1 MRRRPSVRLR
11 AARPDEPSPAPGA
24 WRRTLWRALDGSRG
38 PVEQVLALGEDAEV
52 RAWLAWREALQATG
66 LPPRGRA
73 AGGVAGVD
81 AGPALEG
88 TRELCRRDPAF
99 AHLVARAGP
108 PRLVRRGGGFATLAS
123 AIVHQQLSGRAAAT
137 IWARLARALGGRVTA
152 ASVAA
157 APTAMLRA
165 AGLSAAK
172 AAALEDLAAHVRDGR
187 LEPRRLAR
195 LPDEEVVARLVTV
208 RGIGPWSAHM
218 HLLSGLGRMDVW
230 PVGDLGVRQGIAR
243 WRGLAA
249 PPTPR
254 ALEALGEPY
263 RPWRSLLAWY
273 AWRAVEIGYP

>member
-1 MRRRPSVRLR
+1 VAVQ
-11 AARPDEPSPAPGA
+11 AAP
-24 WRRTLWRALDGSRG
+24 
-38 PVEQVLALGEDAEV
+38 
-52 RAWLAWREALQATG
+52 
-66 LPPRGRA
+66 
-73 AGGVAGVD
+73 
-81 AGPALEG
+81 
-88 TRELCRRDPAF
+88 
-99 AHLVARAGP
+99 
-108 PRLVRRGGGFATLAS
+108 
-123 AIVHQQLSGRAAAT
+123 AAT
-137 IWARLARALGGRVTA
+137 
-152 ASVAA
+152 
-157 APTAMLRA
+157 LRA

-172 AAALEDLAAHVRDGR
+172 AAALEDLAAHVLDGR

-218 HLLSGLGRMDVW
+218 HLLFGLGRMDVW

-249 PPTPR
+249 LPSPR

>member
-1 MRRRPSVRLR
+1 MRRAAAVRLR
-11 AARPDEPSPAPGA
+11 TATPGQPAPAPGA
-24 WRRTLWRALDGSRG
+24 WRRTLWRALDGAHA
-38 PVEQVLALGEDAEV
+38 PLEQVLAPGEQAEV

-73 AGGVAGVD
+73 AGVG

-88 TRELCRRDPAF
+88 TRELCARDPAF

-172 AAALEDLAAHVRDGR
+172 AAALEDLSAHVRDGR

-218 HLLSGLGRMDVW
+218 HLLFGLGRMDVW

-249 PPTPR
+249 LPSPR